1 MINKFSQIHLLIINI
16 ILIINYIQQE
26 MKYKKKYINHYTS
39 LSYNY
44 MFFKSIICISYR
56 EIYATSFLSY
66 INCFAKKNIG

>member
-26 MKYKKKYINHYTS
+26 MKYKKKIYKPLY
-39 LSYNY
+39 
-44 MFFKSIICISYR
+44 FIIIQLHVFQIYYLSYR
-56 EIYATSFLSY
+56 EIYATSLLSY